1 MTTEQQL
8 LETLRQLPETLRQEV
23 LDFAQILAERRRP
36 TPSTTPSQPITQPSA
51 LGERLQ
57 TIRDQIVE
65 SGMPLLTHEEVEQE
79 VLARRG
85 GYQE

>member
-23 LDFAQILAERRRP
+23 LDFAQFLAERRMA
-36 TPSTTPSQPITQPSA
+36 QPIPTQPVAQTST

-65 SGMPLLTHEEVEQE
+65 SGMPLLTQEDIEQE
-79 VLARRG
+79 IRDRRG

>member
-1 MTTEQQL
+1 MTTEQLL

-23 LDFAQILAERRRP
+23 LDFAQFLAERR
-36 TPSTTPSQPITQPSA
+36 TAQPIPTQPAAQTST

-79 VLARRG
+79 IRDRRG